1 MRQQGVGG
9 ELAGAVALRRDQA
22 APKLKVFQRFW
33 FAGPIATIARAES
46 PVTPTK
52 LLIGQIL
59 VVFAIVL
66 GGIWLATQ
74 WAAAEL
80 AYQPELGAPWFH
92 AFGRPVY
99 QPWALFA
106 WWYHF
111 DAYAPEVFDRAGGIA
126 AASGFVGCAA
136 AVFGSLWRAR
146 QRNNITTY
154 GSARWAS
161 TSEIRR
167 AGLFEQRGVFLG
179 RSGADYLRH
188 DGPEHVMAFAPT
200 RSGKGVGLV
209 VPTLLG
215 WTGSAVVHD
224 IKGENWQL
232 TAGWRARFSHC
243 LWFNPTDARSARY
256 NPLLEVRRGA
266 EEVRDVQNIADI
278 LVDPEGALERR
289 SHWEK
294 TSHSLLVGTI
304 LHILYAEEE
313 KTLAR
318 VATFL
323 SDPQRP
329 FTATLRRMMTTN
341 HLGTPDAPQVHPV
354 VASAAREVLNKS
366 ENERSGVLSTAMSF
380 LGLYRDP
387 TVAEVTSRSD
397 WRIADLVE
405 GKSPVSLYL
414 VVPPSDI
421 SRTKPLVRLVLN
433 QIGRRLT
440 EHLHAENPPGR
451 HKLLMMLDEF
461 PALGRLDF
469 FETSLAFMAGYG
481 VRAFLIAQSLN
492 QIEKAYGDHNSILD
506 NCHVRIAFATNDER
520 TAKRISD
527 ALGTATEQRSMRNYA
542 GHRLAPW
549 LAHVMV
555 SRQETARAL
564 LTPGEVMQL
573 PPTDE
578 LVLVAGTPPIRAKK
592 LRYFEDGRFTARVL
606 PPPLLMVGGYVD
618 RPAPRADDWRGIV
631 SGVDGRL
638 AAGDEPEGRGEAGGL
653 EQARQPDLELDQP
666 IASEPVVADLLGL
679 GDDDGDA
686 AGDKRAMDQARA
698 LGTARTVY
706 AIEAG
711 SGHASD
717 LQLDLGR

>member
-1 MRQQGVGG
+1 M
-9 ELAGAVALRRDQA
+9 
-22 APKLKVFQRFW
+22 
-33 FAGPIATIARAES
+33 
-46 PVTPTK
+46 TPTK

-59 VVFAIVL
+59 VVFAIVIA
-66 GGIWLATQ
+66 GIWAATQ
-74 WAAAEL
+74 WAAAAL
-80 AYQPELGAPWFH
+80 AYQPELGAAWLIVGGVPIY
-92 AFGRPVY
+92 R
-99 QPWALFA
+99 PWAIFV

-111 DAYAPEVFDRAGGIA
+111 EAYAPDVFDTAGEIA
-126 AASGFVGCAA
+126 ATSGFAGCAA
-136 AVFGSLWRAR
+136 AIFGSLWRAR
-146 QRNNITTY
+146 QRRNVTTY

-161 TSEIRR
+161 IADQRR
-167 AGLFEQRGVFLG
+167 AGLFGDAGVFLG
-179 RSGADYLRH
+179 SSGPRYLRH
-188 DGPEHVMAFAPT
+188 DGPEHIMAFAPT

-215 WTGSAVVHD
+215 WTGSTVIHD
-224 IKGENWQL
+224 IKGENWTL
-232 TAGWRARFSHC
+232 TAGWRATFSHC
-243 LWFNPTDARSARY
+243 LLFNPTDVRSARY
-256 NPLLEVRRGA
+256 NPLLEVRRGTH
-266 EEVRDVQNIADI
+266 EVRDVQNIADI

-289 SHWEK
+289 NHWEK
-294 TSHSLLVGTI
+294 TSHSLLVGAI
-304 LHILYAEEE
+304 LHILYTEEE
-313 KTLAR
+313 KTLAH

-323 SDPQRP
+323 SDPQRS
-329 FTATLRRMMTTN
+329 FVATLKRMMETN
-341 HLGTPDAPQVHPV
+341 HLGTPDAPMVHPV

-387 TVAEVTSRSD
+387 TVAAVTARCD

-405 GKSPVSLYL
+405 ADRPLSLYL

-440 EHLHAENPPGR
+440 EHLHGAQTDGVAAGR
-451 HKLLMMLDEF
+451 HRLLMMLDEF

-469 FETSLAFMAGYG
+469 FETSLAFLAGYG

-492 QIEKAYGDHNSILD
+492 QIEKAYGEHNAILD

-527 ALGTATEQRSMRNYA
+527 ALGTATEQRAMRNYA

-578 LVLVAGTPPIRAKK
+578 LVLVSGHSPIRAKK
-592 LRYFEDGRFTARVL
+592 LRYFEDSNFSSRVL
-606 PPPLLMVGGYVD
+606 PPPVLAEGDYAD
-618 RPAPRADDWRGIV
+618 RPTPRGDDW
-631 SGVDGRL
+631 SGRSSVRDARL
-638 AAGDEPEGRGEAGGL
+638 RSGDDTVEAPIDGGL
-653 EQARQPDLELDQP
+653 EQSRHPGFAEEVPPAVDP
-666 IASEPVVADLLGL
+666 MPADLLGL
-679 GDDDGDA
+679 GDDDSDA
-686 AGDKRAMDQARA
+686 LADVRAMDQARA
-698 LGTARTVY
+698 ASVVRATF
-706 AIEAG
+706 AIDE
-711 SGHASD
+711 SSASPGD
-717 LQLDLGR
+717 LLPGF